1 MRTRRPHLWCALA
14 IAQRNHHLPRRL
26 RQPIGF
32 LAIAITLAKAA
43 ALAAFFVAL
52 VVPFTLIA

>member
-1 MRTRRPHLWCALA
+1 MPMCAIA
-14 IAQRNHHLPRRL
+14 IAQRNRHLPRRL
-26 RQPIGF
+26 RQPIGC

-52 VVPFTLIA
+52 AMPFALLA